1 MLNKVKLKVDS
12 GYVCDIMRWRNIK
25 VGSPIII
32 IGQMYIYYLYIGELI
47 YLSLGDIDMRNSTT
61 LYLRVT
67 WVTATLSE
75 EFAQL
80 VNSAVTIHLDKNDEK
95 SEIDGFLLLKVFA
108 SLNMNFY
115 NSCYWDK

>member
-1 MLNKVKLKVDS
+1 M
-12 GYVCDIMRWRNIK
+12 M
-25 VGSPIII
+25 
-32 IGQMYIYYLYIGELI
+32 
-47 YLSLGDIDMRNSTT
+47 
-61 LYLRVT
+61 
-67 WVTATLSE
+67 AALSE

-115 NSCYWDK
+115 NFCYWDK